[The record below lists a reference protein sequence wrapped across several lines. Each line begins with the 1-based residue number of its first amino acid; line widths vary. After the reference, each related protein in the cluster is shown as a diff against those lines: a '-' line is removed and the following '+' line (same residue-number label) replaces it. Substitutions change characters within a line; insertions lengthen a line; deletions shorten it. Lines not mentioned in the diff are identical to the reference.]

1 MRRLRS
7 ERGQTSVE
15 LMLVLPLLLLLG
27 LFIWQMHLTLNV
39 ANDAENAARTAS
51 RSGGGADAA
60 KEALEPQYRDNI
72 TKCEHGDSDC
82 GIQVTRAARQG
93 VGRRPDP
100 HPGRLRPRARLQ
112 GARRGGHAQRTD
124 RGTLRWG

>member
-27 LFIWQMHLTLNV
+27 LLIWQMHLTLSV

-60 KEALEPQYRDNI
+60 KQALQAQYRDNI
-72 TKCEHGDSDC
+72 TKCEGGDSDC
-82 GIQVTRAARQG
+82 GIQVT
-93 VGRRPDP
+93 GRRVKVWVDVPILI
-100 HPGRLRPRARLQ
+100 PGGSDLGLGFKVHGEADMPSGLT
-112 GARRGGHAQRTD
+112 GG
-124 RGTLRWG
+124 L

>member
-72 TKCEHGDSDC
+72 TTCEPGDSDC
-82 GIQVTRAARQG
+82 GIQVT
-93 VGRRPDP
+93 GRRGKVWVDVPILI
-100 HPGRLRPRARLQ
+100 PGGSDLGLGFKVHGEADMPNGLT
-112 GARRGGHAQRTD
+112 GG
-124 RGTLRWG
+124 L

>member
-1 MRRLRS
+1 MRRLRD

-27 LFIWQMHLTLNV
+27 LLIWQMHLTLSV

-60 KEALEPQYRDNI
+60 KQALEPQYRDNV
-72 TKCEHGDSDC
+72 TKCDNGDSEC
-82 GIQVTRAARQG
+82 GIQVT
-93 VGRRPDP
+93 GRRVKVWVDVPILI
-100 HPGRLRPRARLQ
+100 PGGSDLGLGFKVHGEADMPSGLT
-112 GARRGGHAQRTD
+112 GG
-124 RGTLRWG
+124 L

>member
-27 LFIWQMHLTLNV
+27 LLIWQMHLTLNV

-60 KEALEPQYRDNI
+60 KQALEPQYRDNV
-72 TKCEHGDSDC
+72 TKCEGGDGDC
-82 GIQVTRAARQG
+82 GIQVAGTR
-93 VGRRPDP
+93 VKIWLDVPIIV
-100 HPGRLRPRARLQ
+100 PGGSNLGLGFKVHGEADMPNGLT
-112 GARRGGHAQRTD
+112 GG
-124 RGTLRWG
+124 L